1 MGESSVSSKENEMI
15 KALVLYHSQEFG
27 NTAAMAEAVAEG
39 LRDTGCEVDLFNT
52 NEGRYDVTRFP
63 QYDCVAFGSP
73 DYYSYIAGGL
83 KTFMDDHYIHDVRK
97 GLEGLREKPYA
108 LFYSH
113 GGGGRVKDAM
123 RIFRRVGRL
132 VGEPVSSR
140 GRPDQQVLERC
151 QALGKELVK
160 AVSS

>member
-1 MGESSVSSKENEMI
+1 MTKT
-15 KALVLYHSQEFG
+15 LVLYHSQEYG
-27 NTAAMAEAVAEG
+27 NTAAMAEAVAGG
-39 LRDTGCEVDLFNT
+39 LRDAGCEVDLFNT
-52 NEGRYDVTRFP
+52 NDGRFDVKRFP

-83 KTFMDDHYIHDVRK
+83 KTFMDDHYIADVRD

-123 RIFRRVGRL
+123 ERIFRRIGTL
-132 VGEPVSSR
+132 IGEPLGSR
-140 GRPDQQVLERC
+140 GRPDEQVLERC
-151 QALGKELVK
+151 KALGKELAKV
-160 AVSS
+160 VS